1 MKDKSND
8 QMAVTMDKNQEITM
22 KRSDIDNNI
31 NYRQKQFELNLDK
44 TLAKKIEAAKRDV
57 VVEYEFTNGGIVGT
71 TDAATFEL

>member
-31 NYRQKQFELNLDK
+31 NYRQKQFELIK
-44 TLAKKIEAAKRDV
+44 H
-57 VVEYEFTNGGIVGT
+57 
-71 TDAATFEL
+71 